1 MKRGSGTRARAR
13 RHARRARRAVEGRR
27 CRRTYIFA
35 SLVCCGLGRELG
47 KGEVRARRELF
58 THRAKRSET
67 RDRPISA
74 RFLTYRPAPTEP
86 KTSHVSRKRNFH
98 EKAKTVVHFYKL
110 RRRARD
116 DILLNH
122 ALKTISSSIFH
133 RMDSY
138 GPTYRFSSL
147 KKGEFGSNAAFMASP
162 PALLLIRWNT
172 SMPVLAL
179 VL

>member
-74 RFLTYRPAPTEP
+74 RFLTYRAP
-86 KTSHVSRKRNFH
+86 KTSVSHVSRKRNFH
-98 EKAKTVVHFYKL
+98 FFAKRRRLFYL
-110 RRRARD
+110 DNHHRIVTLSAALALRRVRHRPRCPARFTPRRRRARR
-116 DILLNH
+116 
-122 ALKTISSSIFH
+122 S
-133 RMDSY
+133 RPPP
-138 GPTYRFSSL
+138 GPPRLPRVTPR
-147 KKGEFGSNAAFMASP
+147 ASRCP
-162 PALLLIRWNT
+162 
-172 SMPVLAL
+172 LARASTRRGA
-179 VL
+179 